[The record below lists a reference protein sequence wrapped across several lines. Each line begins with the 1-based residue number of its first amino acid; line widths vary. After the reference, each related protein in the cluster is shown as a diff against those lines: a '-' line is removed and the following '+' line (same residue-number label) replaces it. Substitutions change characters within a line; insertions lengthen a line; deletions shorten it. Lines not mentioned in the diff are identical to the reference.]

1 MRKIFIVS
9 EFVSA
14 KQNSTGYYWS
24 SIICGLAE
32 KHESVSVICP
42 DLPQNIIEKDK
53 VKTHYLRSVRMDK
66 NKLVWRLLGQIIYA
80 LRFFSLLLTK
90 TQKGDVVCSGTNPAL
105 LLMLMPFIKRI
116 KKFKWLLLVH
126 DVFPENLVPAAII
139 TPNSILFKLAK
150 IYFDWVYSSADTLVV
165 IGRDM
170 QRLLN
175 KKTATT
181 NKTVYISNWADPL
194 DVFPIERKNALFL
207 SDLGWGKDRVVF
219 QFFGNIGR
227 VQGIENL
234 LTAINLV
241 NNPRAAFIFIGGGAM
256 VPTLKLYLEENP
268 NAPVAYVGELSL
280 DKKNLGLAAC
290 DVAIVTLEQ
299 GMLGLGVPSKAYFS
313 MAADKPILM
322 ISEIESEIA
331 QVVLE
336 EKIGWYCESNNP
348 QSLAKLIDDICV
360 LDELTTAK
368 PRQVFMKCFT
378 EEMAL
383 NKFSD
388 CVHKLLSASNE
399 VTSNE

>member
-116 KKFKWLLLVH
+116 KKVKWLLLVH